1 MSTSLVMF
9 LLFIV
14 ITLGI
19 TYWASRRTGTTTE
32 FYSAGRGGHRRPSA
46 PTP

>member
-9 LLFIV
+9 LSFIV

-19 TYWASRRTGTTTE
+19 TYWASRRTGTTTD
-32 FYSAGRGGHRRPSA
+32 FYSAGRTITGRDG
-46 PTP
+46 